1 MTMDLNDLR
10 KKIHQG
16 GGPKR
21 VEKQHQKGKMTARER
36 IEFLLDKDS
45 FVELNTFVTH
55 QNSDLGD
62 LPGEGV
68 VTGYGT
74 INSKVVYIFAQDF
87 TVSGG
92 ALGKMHAQKICNVMD
107 LAAQTGCPIIGLN
120 DSGGARIQEGVD
132 SLHGYGEIFYRNTM
146 LSGVIPQISVIM
158 GPCAGG
164 AVYSPAIT
172 DFILM
177 SRDTAQMFITG
188 PEVIKSVT
196 GEKVNFQE
204 LGGADVHSSLS
215 GVAHLVG
222 DNERATLNLLKK
234 LLRYIP
240 QNNIE
245 VPAKIGFTPPRK
257 KASTVVPKNPIQGYD
272 VVELIESIVD
282 DTSFLEIHKGF
293 AKNAV
298 VGFATMEGNVV
309 GVVANQP
316 KFMAGCL
323 DIDSSDKIARFVRFL
338 DSFNIP
344 LLTFVDVPGYLPG
357 VEQEHQGIIRHGAKV
372 LYSYADATIPK
383 ITVVVRKGYG
393 GSFVA
398 MGSKALKADM
408 VYAWPQS
415 EIAVMGPK
423 GAVNILYKEE
433 LKNLNKQEQET
444 KRDELLKKYID
455 RFANPFVA
463 ASKGMVDE
471 VINPDETRDYILNSL
486 ILLARKQ
493 TSKPS
498 KKHGNIPL

>member
-1 MTMDLNDLR
+1 MDLNDLR
-10 KKIHQG
+10 EKIHQG

-21 VEKQHQKGKMTARER
+21 IEKQHQKGKMTARER
-36 IEFLLDKDS
+36 IEFLLDKKS

-55 QNSDLGD
+55 QNPDLGE

-74 INSKVVYIFAQDF
+74 INSKMVYIFAQDF

-107 LAAQTGCPIIGLN
+107 LAAQSGCPIIGLN

-132 SLHGYGEIFYRNTM
+132 SLHGYGEIFYRNTIF
-146 LSGVIPQISVIM
+146 SGVIPQISVIM

-177 SRDTAQMFITG
+177 SRDTSQMFITG

-240 QNNIE
+240 QNNLE
-245 VPAKIGFTPPRK
+245 VPAKMGFTRPRK
-257 KASTVVPKNPIQGYD
+257 KASAVVPKNPNQGYD

-357 VEQEHQGIIRHGAKV
+357 VGQEHQGIIRHGAKV

-433 LKNLNKQEQET
+433 LKNLNKQEQEI

-455 RFANPFVA
+455 KFANPFVA

-486 ILLARKQ
+486 MLLAKKQ